1 MGNAEKY
8 YLGMTEGGGIGKL
21 LAKAGAL
28 GYNSAF
34 DANDL
39 LSKTGGKKRLYDN
52 IKSAYSGAQPLIDQI
67 KLVRTIERAYKYLN
81 REAEQAEKEAT
92 KAAKTMSRLQKAQEK
107 AHAKAVANET
117 KSRIKAAKDTA
128 KVDGPVG
135 RISTPVQFR
144 ARPYPI
150 VPSAIYSSGEAGN
163 IAALGRIIA
172 NAPTKYDA
180 MYAGGAGRWDSFVP
194 PTGGNQN
201 YVGRAYKAPK
211 YPVLTSTQAVAARI
225 IDARAKSKEIR
236 QSASDWLGSRPSID
250 SGIYTSMPNHYEID
264 AKGNM
269 KLISGVEKAVE
280 KGTEKGQEKAQKK
293 VARGV
298 GGFEGLLRG
307 AKGTQYGMWQS
318 KIATRGAAL
327 GGKFGKAGVVGA
339 IIGTVWDALKLVVK
353 TTDKYAAQHT
363 KMMLSSAY
371 SGEGT
376 GRAWQLYLQG
386 EAMGKGL
393 GESKLQ
399 SHIATQATLGGVMRG
414 DRAGI
419 LEKLAQKWGISYL
432 GSGPGGLATDEEIK
446 QRIAETYD
454 RQSSSIEKASL
465 LADAGVL
472 VSADEAG
479 AMKFGPK
486 FFAMAQENFK
496 KSRVVN
502 EAAEKDKA
510 VREYNI
516 TKAQVAELGWTMAGD
531 IASPTMKAIEGA
543 KDIGNSIRAAFMKGG
558 VSAPW
563 GSPMAPIGIANPWID
578 AAKSLETQK
587 ADPTSEY
594 NNSTNNNSNVNVS
607 FHDTK
612 ITAEGDDAGAILA
625 NATVESI
632 EEKARPLLKDFLR
645 QEVA

>member
-34 DANDL
+34 DSNDL
-39 LSKTGGKKRLYDN
+39 LSKTGGRKGLYDN

-81 REAEQAEKEAT
+81 REAEQAEKEAA
-92 KAAKTMSRLQKAQEK
+92 KAAKAMARLQKAQEK
-107 AHAKAVANET
+107 AQAKAVANET
-117 KSRIKAAKDTA
+117 KSRIKAARDAA
-128 KVDGPVG
+128 KVEGPVG
-135 RISTPVQFR
+135 RISTPVQLR

-150 VPSAIYSSGEAGN
+150 VPISLYTSGEAGN
-163 IAALGRIIA
+163 ISALGRIIS

-201 YVGRAYKAPK
+201 YNARPYKSPK
-211 YPVLTSTQAVAARI
+211 YPVLTSVQATAARI
-225 IDARAKSKEIR
+225 IDARAKSREIK
-236 QSASDWLGSRPSID
+236 QATSDWLGSRPSID
-250 SGIYTSMPNHYEID
+250 SGIYTSTPNHYEID
-264 AKGNM
+264 SSGNM

-293 VARGV
+293 AARGI
-298 GGFEGLLRG
+298 GGFEGFLRG
-307 AKGTQYGMWQS
+307 AKGTQYEMWQS
-318 KIATRGAAL
+318 KVATRGAAL
-327 GGKFGKAGVVGA
+327 GGKFGKAGVAGA
-339 IIGTVWDALKLVVK
+339 IIGTIWDTLKLVLK

-371 SGEGT
+371 SGEDT

-393 GESKLQ
+393 GEAKLQ
-399 SHIATQATLGGVMRG
+399 SHITSQATFG
-414 DRAGI
+414 GI
-419 LEKLAQKWGISYL
+419 LRGKKASVLEDLAQSYGINYL
-432 GSGPGGLATDEEIK
+432 GNGPGGLSPVDEYK

-454 RQSSSIEKASL
+454 RLTTPWEKADL
-465 LADAGVL
+465 LARTNGII
-472 VSADEAG
+472 SPDEAT

-502 EAAEKDKA
+502 EAERRDKA
-510 VREYNI
+510 VKDYNI
-516 TKAQVAELGWTMAGD
+516 TNAQLAALGWDIAGD
-531 IASPTMKAIEGA
+531 IAEPTMGFWSSFWNWA
-543 KDIGNSIRAAFMKGG
+543 KSPNKPYTTYGSYTLSTHGFGIPSSNKIYEAAE
-558 VSAPW
+558 
-563 GSPMAPIGIANPWID
+563 
-578 AAKSLETQK
+578 SLETQK

-594 NNSTNNNSNVNVS
+594 NNSTNNNSSVNVS

>member
-34 DANDL
+34 DSNDL
-39 LSKTGGKKRLYDN
+39 LSKTGGRKGLYDS

-67 KLVRTIERAYKYLN
+67 KFVRTIERAYKYLN
-81 REAEQAEKEAT
+81 REAEQAEKEAS
-92 KAAKTMSRLQKAQEK
+92 KAAKAMARLQKAQEK
-107 AHAKAVANET
+107 AQAKAVANET
-117 KSRIKAAKDTA
+117 KSRIKAARDAA
-128 KVDGPVG
+128 KVEGPVG
-135 RISTPVQFR
+135 RISTPVQLQG
-144 ARPYPI
+144 RPFPI
-150 VPSAIYSSGEAGN
+150 VPSAIYSTGEAGN
-163 IAALGRIIA
+163 VAALGRIIS

-201 YVGRAYKAPK
+201 YSARQYKSPK
-211 YPVLTSTQAVAARI
+211 YPVLTPVQAATARI
-225 IDARAKSKEIR
+225 IDARAKSREIK
-236 QSASDWLGSRPSID
+236 QATSDWLGSRPSID
-250 SGIYTSMPNHYEID
+250 SGIYTSTPNHYEID
-264 AKGNM
+264 SSGNM

-293 VARGV
+293 AQKKAARGI
-298 GGFEGLLRG
+298 GGFEGFLRG

-327 GGKFGKAGVVGA
+327 GGKFGKAGVAGA
-339 IIGTVWDALKLVVK
+339 IIGTIWDTLKLVLK

-393 GESKLQ
+393 GEAKLQ
-399 SHIATQATLGGVMRG
+399 SHITSQSTFGGVLRG
-414 DRAGI
+414 KKASV
-419 LEKLAQKWGISYL
+419 LEDLAQRYGINYL
-432 GSGPGGLATDEEIK
+432 GNGPGGLSPVDEYK

-454 RQSSSIEKASL
+454 RLTTPWEKADL
-465 LADAGVL
+465 LATANGII
-472 VSADEAG
+472 SPDEAT

-502 EAAEKDKA
+502 KAEERDKA
-510 VREYNI
+510 VKDYNI
-516 TKAQVAELGWTMAGD
+516 TNAQLAELGWSVAGD
-531 IASPTMKAIEGA
+531 VAEPTMGFWSRIW
-543 KDIGNSIRAAFMKGG
+543 D
-558 VSAPW
+558 
-563 GSPMAPIGIANPWID
+563 GIKSLSKYGFIVPSSTKIYE
-578 AAKSLETQK
+578 AAKSLEAQK

-594 NNSTNNNSNVNVS
+594 NNSTNNNSSVNVS